1 MLEERDM
8 REAQRLAEGEAKARR
23 DLEKEIEEEE
33 KRQKVARAK
42 KKVLAKKKVSAEELA
57 KEEASKRQ
65 EAKNKVKKKAEKRR
79 KKAEEARQRKG
90 LAEAEAEQEAEV
102 IKLEVEMR
110 LNDLKAQEGSMA
122 KEDYINARVKI
133 KAITVDFSVIGESGG
148 RDDDLQQVDG
158 IDDALEKR
166 LNTLGI
172 TTLDQLAKM
181 DDDMS
186 DDVNDAIEYMPGRI
200 RRQLWSDQAKI
211 LLE

>member
-1 MLEERDM
+1 
-8 REAQRLAEGEAKARR
+8 A
-23 DLEKEIEEEE
+23 
-33 KRQKVARAK
+33 V
-42 KKVLAKKKVSAEELA
+42 
-57 KEEASKRQ
+57 
-65 EAKNKVKKKAEKRR
+65 
-79 KKAEEARQRKG
+79 
-90 LAEAEAEQEAEV
+90 AEAEQVAEV
-102 IKLEVEMR
+102 TKLEVEMR

-122 KEDYINARVKI
+122 KEDYINARIKI
-133 KAITVDFSVIGESGG
+133 KAITVNFSVIGDSGG
-148 RDDDLQQVDG
+148 RDDDLQQIDG

-172 TTLDQLAKM
+172 TTLDQLSKM